1 MRRAAGCPVGGYVRC
16 VRIVSLLPS
25 ATEILFALGLGP
37 QIVAVTDECT
47 YPPEAASLPVVS
59 RCVLA
64 GESLTPSEIDA
75 RVSDVE
81 RSGESLYSIDAA
93 MLEELRPDVIV
104 TQDLCPVCA
113 LPATQ
118 AEAALHDAHCTAHVI
133 SLDPHSIDDVLQSM
147 SDVGDALGANDAAE
161 RVITNLRSRVDNVRQ
176 RAAGLER
183 RSVLALEWGEPPWG
197 AGHWVPEMIELAG
210 GTPLLG
216 EHRQDSRRLTWDEI
230 ADAAPE
236 IIAYMPCSYGLD
248 DAAMQGR
255 DLFEHPEFANTPAA
269 KNGRVYATAAEAYF
283 SRSGPR
289 LVDGLEVLAAITH
302 PEVFGE
308 PPAHAALRIDRG
320 TR

>member
-1 MRRAAGCPVGGYVRC
+1 

-47 YPPEAASLPVVS
+47 YPPEAAALPVVS
-59 RCVLA
+59 RCVLTD
-64 GESLTPSEIDA
+64 GSLTPSQIDA
-75 RVSDVE
+75 RVSDVA

-113 LPATQ
+113 LPASQ
-118 AEAALHDAHCTAHVI
+118 AEAALHDARCTARVI
-133 SLDPHSIDDVLQSM
+133 SLDPHSIDDVLRSM
-147 SDVGDALGANDAAE
+147 TDVGEALGAGAAAE
-161 RVITNLRSRVDNVRQ
+161 RLVTEMRSRVDGVR
-176 RAAGLER
+176 ER
-183 RSVLALEWGEPPWG
+183 TRSLARTSVLALEWGEPPWG

-216 EHRQDSRRLTWDEI
+216 EHRRDSRRLTWREI

-236 IIAYMPCSYGLD
+236 IVAYMPCSYGLD
-248 DAAMQGR
+248 EAVPQAR
-255 DLFEHPEFANTPAA
+255 ELYEHPEFADTPAA
-269 KNGRVYATAAEAYF
+269 MNGRVYATDAEAYF

-308 PPAHAALRIDRG
+308 PPAHAAFRVDRG
-320 TR
+320 TS